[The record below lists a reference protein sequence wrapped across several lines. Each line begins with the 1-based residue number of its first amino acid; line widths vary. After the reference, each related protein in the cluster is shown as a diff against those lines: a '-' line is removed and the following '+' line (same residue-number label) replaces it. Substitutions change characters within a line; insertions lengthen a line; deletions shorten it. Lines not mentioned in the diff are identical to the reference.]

1 MLIHFLNDQIL
12 SLHGLLDRYPPDR
25 LGQVVERSLLAA
37 VLVSDGPVVVPTV
50 DVVQSPVTNR
60 LLPTLGILA
69 SNGHVEFVGSTT
81 DIDELVQR
89 KRVHFQGTG
98 YHSEWAGVDP
108 YRLLAPLASALN
120 IRQGDTTYDM
130 LGLWGSD
137 IDVMS
142 SQGRR
147 YHNGAS
153 VSFGGRQLEQAF
165 HLMSRDVRRAA
176 YLDAAYNLP
185 RKLGDHAFLWKVVQ
199 RVAAFKHDSR
209 GPEQKSFER
218 ALAYYWVMSHVQE
231 YRQSIVARD
240 DYLGMVDCGLRYE
253 QLNFTFDMTRF
264 RIFLRKFGLDKLV
277 QSTAEEICGYKQDPR
292 MLIAVSNV
300 LLPWFKKLGAADGD
314 NAEVVRVLRKIAPL
328 TLEIARVEKSWENA
342 CATICGVL
350 LEAWDRQEDAERA
363 EAFPSGW
370 SFPWSRSSEMSKFT
384 IFIGH
389 GRTPAWTSLRDL
401 IRDRLGLDWEEFDR
415 SPSAGKTVVQR
426 LGEMLAAADFAFLVL
441 TAEDEQA
448 DGRVQARQNVV
459 HELGLFQGRLGFDR
473 AIALI
478 EDGCDEFANLAG
490 LVQIKFPKGNI
501 MAVSEEIRRLLEARL
516 PLGRVTE
523 GHGGRLER

>member
-1 MLIHFLNDQIL
+1 MLIHFFNDQIL
-12 SLHGLLDRYPPDR
+12 SLHGLLDRYPLDR

-50 DVVQSPVTNR
+50 DVVQSPVTNK

-69 SNGHVEFVGSTT
+69 KSGQVDFVGSTT

-89 KRVHFQGTG
+89 KQVHFQGTG

-108 YRLLAPLASALN
+108 YRLLSPLASALN

-130 LGLWGSD
+130 LVLWVSD
-137 IDVMS
+137 IEMMS
-142 SQGRR
+142 SKGRR
-147 YHNGAS
+147 NRNGTS
-153 VSFGGRQLEQAF
+153 VSFGGRQLEQAY

-176 YLDAAYNLP
+176 YLDAAHELP
-185 RKLGDHAFLWKVVQ
+185 RRLGDHAFLWKVVQ
-199 RVAAFKHDSR
+199 RVGAFKHDSR

-240 DYLGMVDCGLRYE
+240 EYLGMIDCGLRYE
-253 QLNFTFDMTRF
+253 QLNFTFDMTKF
-264 RIFLRKFGLDKLV
+264 RVFLRKIGLEKFV
-277 QSTAEEICGYKQDPR
+277 QSTAEEVCDYKQDPR
-292 MLIAVSNV
+292 VLITISNI
-300 LLPWFKKLGAADGD
+300 LLPWFEKLEFPGGD
-314 NAEVVRVLRKIAPL
+314 HAGVVRTLRKIAPV

-342 CATICGVL
+342 CGRICGVL
-350 LEAWDRQEDAERA
+350 LEAWECHEDVGRA
-363 EAFPSGW
+363 ETFPTVYSL
-370 SFPWSRSSEMSKFT
+370 PRRRSPEMSKRT

-389 GRTPAWTSLRDL
+389 GRSPAWITLRDL

-426 LGEMLAAADFAFLVL
+426 LSEMLATADFAFLVL

-473 AIALI
+473 AIAMI

-501 MAVSEEIRRLLEARL
+501 MAVSEEIRRLLEDRL
-516 PLGRVTE
+516 PLGPVAG
-523 GHGGRLER
+523 GHGGHLER

>member
-1 MLIHFLNDQIL
+1 LIHFFNDQIL
-12 SLHGLLDRYPPDR
+12 SLHGLLDRYP
-25 LGQVVERSLLAA
+25 LGRIVERSLLAA
-37 VLVSDGPVVVPTV
+37 VLVSEGPVIVPTV
-50 DVVQSPVTNR
+50 DVVQSPITDR

-69 SNGHVEFVGSTT
+69 SNGHVDFVGSTT

-89 KRVHFQGTG
+89 KQVHFQGTG
-98 YHSEWAGVDP
+98 YHSEWTGADP

-130 LGLWGSD
+130 LVLWVSD
-137 IDVMS
+137 VERMS
-142 SQGRR
+142 GRGR
-147 YHNGAS
+147 HQHNGAD
-153 VSFGGRQLEQAF
+153 VSFAGRQLEQAR
-165 HLMSRDVRRAA
+165 HLMSRDVRRTA
-176 YLDAAYNLP
+176 YLDAAYELP

-231 YRQSIVARD
+231 YRQPIVARD
-240 DYLGMVDCGLRYE
+240 EYLGMIDCGLRYE
-253 QLNFTFDMTRF
+253 QLNLTFDMTRF
-264 RIFLRKFGLDKLV
+264 RVFLRKFGLEKLV
-277 QSTAEEICGYKQDPR
+277 QSTAEEICDYKRDPR
-292 MLIAVSNV
+292 VLITLSNI
-300 LLPWFKKLGAADGD
+300 LLPWFEKLEVMNGEDADVLR
-314 NAEVVRVLRKIAPL
+314 ALRKIAPV
-328 TLEIARVEKSWENA
+328 TLEIAGAEKTWKNA
-342 CATICGVL
+342 CARICGVL
-350 LEAWDRQEDAERA
+350 LEAWDCLDDAGRA
-363 EAFPSGW
+363 GAFPAVD
-370 SFPWSRSSEMSKFT
+370 SRPLRRSPDMSRHT

-389 GRTPAWTSLRDL
+389 GRSPAWITLKDL

-426 LGEMLAAADFAFLVL
+426 LSEMLAAADFAFLVL

-501 MAVSEEIRRLLEARL
+501 MAVSEEIRRLLEDRL
-516 PLGRVTE
+516 PLGQVTE
-523 GHGGRLER
+523 RQGGRLER